1 MKANIINHLIEL
13 VFTILTTVITAVL
26 LPAFVA
32 WLKSKTQNERI
43 QAIISDIS
51 AAVATCVDYA
61 EQTLVS
67 SLKSNGE
74 WNEETQADVLVTV
87 VNNVSDILLDSTK
100 QIIETNGID
109 LENLIVQHIEA
120 YIQSKNAAAKLIQ
133 NTEKVSD
140 TNENNSTE
148 EN

>member
-1 MKANIINHLIEL
+1 MKTTIINHLIEL

-140 TNENNSTE
+140 TNENNSTK